1 MSQVA
6 GHQRYG
12 HLHQITEINVLPLVD
27 LLLQLFIAVII
38 FFPVV
43 EYGMNINLPKG
54 TTDPIKREQT
64 RTLSVDKSGRVYLND
79 ALLTRSQLR
88 AQFSDLSK
96 IKPPVTILVKA
107 DATNNY
113 GAVMDVLRE
122 LHASKITRV
131 ALITQ
136 EDSPGRPDS
145 TAPPAQPTTPKRLAS
160 PDGIGK
166 SAR

>member
-1 MSQVA
+1 MIRVA
-6 GHQRYG
+6 GHRRYG

-64 RTLSVDKSGRVYLND
+64 RTLSVDKSGHVYLN
-79 ALLTRSQLR
+79 ALAMTRSQLR
-88 AQFSDLSK
+88 AQFSDLTK
-96 IKPPVTILVKA
+96 INPPVTILVKA
-107 DATNNY
+107 DAANNY
-113 GAVMDVLRE
+113 GAVIEVLQE
-122 LHASKITRV
+122 LRAAKITRI

-136 EDSPGRPDS
+136 EDSPGRANS
-145 TAPPAQPTTPKRLAS
+145 TAPPTPPRKHSGQAV
-160 PDGIGK
+160 
-166 SAR
+166 AR